1 MTTGMLRD
9 CHMEQVMELFCQCF
23 QDDHFYKRSF
33 PSEATRMQDMRKAY
47 GPSLL
52 YCLRHGDCRGIWD
65 GDTLTAFLLCFD
77 YRKVRGEDFAS
88 FRMIFAG
95 EDGGQGLPYSASLHD
110 VVEGLPGD
118 VLYLLSV
125 AVRPAC
131 QNRGLGACL
140 IDLILKDYP
149 RHYLVSDVSN
159 PDSLGIYRKRNFSI
173 REIDKDY
180 NLIIHA
186 PQDPAH
192 TCSIGSTVKLLL
204 PSPGLLERYQ
214 IPCRVVK
221 EQTAVAGYGTVE
233 DHGVDCFV
241 TRQGELAMGSVV
253 ELDYDS

>member
-95 EDGGQGLPYSASLHD
+95 EEILLDPFSKASLLRTYPYPAFHD
-110 VVEGLPGD
+110 NARTVDDPLAVVENLTEFIFSLP
-118 VLYLLSV
+118 
-125 AVRPAC
+125 RC
-131 QNRGLGACL
+131 
-140 IDLILKDYP
+140 
-149 RHYLVSDVSN
+149 SD
-159 PDSLGIYRKRNFSI
+159 
-173 REIDKDY
+173 
-180 NLIIHA
+180 
-186 PQDPAH
+186 
-192 TCSIGSTVKLLL
+192 
-204 PSPGLLERYQ
+204 
-214 IPCRVVK
+214 
-221 EQTAVAGYGTVE
+221 
-233 DHGVDCFV
+233 
-241 TRQGELAMGSVV
+241 
-253 ELDYDS
+253 